1 MKTITFDANTGKTT
15 DTDDGKTNPPITN
28 DEWFRILRMK
38 RDSLL
43 KETDA
48 WAASDRTISD
58 AQKKYRQDLRD
69 LPANTAD
76 PSKPNWPSKP

>member
-1 MKTITFDANTGKTT
+1 MKTITFDATTGKKTET
-15 DTDDGKTNPPITN
+15 VDGKTNPPITN